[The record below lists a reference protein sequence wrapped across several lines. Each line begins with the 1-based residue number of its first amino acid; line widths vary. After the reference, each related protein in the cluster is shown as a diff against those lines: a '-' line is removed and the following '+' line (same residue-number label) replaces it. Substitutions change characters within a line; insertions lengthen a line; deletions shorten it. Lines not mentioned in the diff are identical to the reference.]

1 MKVAIVFPGYGSQS
15 LGMGKSLYDD
25 ERLVQEYFEEAS
37 ACLNR
42 NFVKLCFA
50 SSQEQLALIANAYP
64 ALLLLGYATYRVLL
78 QEGVSPHLVAGENIG
93 AFTAFACAGAM
104 SFPDALFIINQ
115 YAQMYEQ
122 FLKDNDV
129 AMISIVGG
137 DHKKIEALCKKASNE
152 EFSAQVAVYRADLSV
167 LVSGHTPAIDSLKQM
182 LDEDDDLSYQDE
194 DCGHEL
200 HSALMQP
207 VVDQLLPQL
216 NLIDIKE
223 SRVPIM
229 RATDGALISDRT
241 DIVQTLID
249 RIVQPIHLDYMVK
262 AVSGFDLIIQV
273 GPGDEMAQLL
283 AKKYPKKWIFS
294 VNERS
299 DINEIKKYLET
310 KIEPKD
316 L

>member
-1 MKVAIVFPGYGSQS
+1 MKIAIVFPGYGSQT

-25 ERLVQEYFEEAS
+25 ERLMQEYFEEAS

-50 SSQEQLALIANAYP
+50 SSQEQLAQITNAYP
-64 ALLLLGYATYRVLL
+64 SLLLLGYATYRVLL
-78 QEGVSPHLVAGENIG
+78 QEGVTPQLVAGENIG
-93 AFTAFACAGAM
+93 SFTAFACAGAM

-115 YAQMYEQ
+115 YAQLYEQ
-122 FLKDNDV
+122 FLDDADV

-137 DHKKIEALCKKASNE
+137 DHKKIESLCKKASSE
-152 EFSAQVAVYRADLSV
+152 EFTAQIAVYRADLSV
-167 LVSGHTPAIDSLKQM
+167 LVSGSAPAIDALKKM

-200 HSALMQP
+200 HCALMQP

-216 NLIDIKE
+216 NLIDIKK
-223 SRVPIM
+223 SIVPVV
-229 RATDGALISDRT
+229 RATDGALVSERQ

-273 GPGDEMAQLL
+273 GPGDELAQLL
-283 AKKYPKKWIFS
+283 AKKYPKKWVFS
-294 VNERS
+294 VNQRS
-299 DINEIKKYLET
+299 DINEIKKYLQT

-316 L
+316 I